1 MGIRSIIIS
10 TKHLNLV
17 MQSCKRDQKMM
28 KGVTHHMKNIYT
40 APELDIISFETEDV
54 ITTSI
59 GIYNDLVNDET
70 GSR

>member
-1 MGIRSIIIS
+1 
-10 TKHLNLV
+10 
-17 MQSCKRDQKMM
+17 
-28 KGVTHHMKNIYT
+28 MKNIYT

>member
-1 MGIRSIIIS
+1 
-10 TKHLNLV
+10 
-17 MQSCKRDQKMM
+17 MM